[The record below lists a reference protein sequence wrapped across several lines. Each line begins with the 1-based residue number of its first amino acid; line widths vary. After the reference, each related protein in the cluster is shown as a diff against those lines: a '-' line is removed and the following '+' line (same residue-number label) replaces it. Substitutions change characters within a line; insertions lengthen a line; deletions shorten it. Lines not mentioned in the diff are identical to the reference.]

1 MPGCDRRGSFSRP
14 ADAAPAWRSRSACG
28 NRAPGFGATDELS
41 GFHHRRRWR
50 RSSEIGHELIEPF
63 LMLGFAQAGQVRV
76 NGGDD
81 RAAVAEVDLNLAEV
95 LALLQQMR
103 RVGVAQRLLILLIN
117 CLRAESNT
125 ATTRATARKS
135 E

>member
-1 MPGCDRRGSFSRP
+1 
-14 ADAAPAWRSRSACG
+14 
-28 NRAPGFGATDELS
+28 
-41 GFHHRRRWR
+41 
-50 RSSEIGHELIEPF
+50 
-63 LMLGFAQAGQVRV
+63 MLGFAQAGQVRV